1 MRRDAKAIADQFNL
15 TRRQMLMLGSSS
27 LAALAFGLSAR
38 QARAVGNATLGEAE
52 VTIVSDGTLTL
63 PLSFIAPDVP
73 AADLQALL
81 KANGM
86 AGDAITPDCN
96 VTFFRSGDRLAI
108 FDVGSGSNFMP
119 TAGDLLANMEE
130 AGIDPAEVTDVIFTH
145 AHPDHLWGLVDDFE
159 ELVFP
164 DAAYYMGAAEWDY
177 WRSGDTLDAM
187 PEERKSFVVGA
198 QNRLAFL
205 EDRINLVK
213 PGAEVIPGVEA
224 IDTSGHTPGHL
235 SYMLHSGADSMLVI
249 GDAISN
255 AVISFAHPE
264 WPSGSDQDPQK
275 GIETRTALI
284 DRLAADK
291 ARIIGYHLPHPGQ
304 GMVEKDGTAYRFVSG

>member
-1 MRRDAKAIADQFNL
+1 MRRDAKVIADRFSL
-15 TRRQMLMLGSSS
+15 TRRQALMLGSAG
-27 LAALAFGLSAR
+27 LAALALGLSSR
-38 QARAVGNATLGEAE
+38 QARAVGNVTLGDAE

-73 AADLQALL
+73 AAELEALL
-81 KANGM
+81 KANGL
-86 AGDAITPDCN
+86 ATDAITPDCN

-108 FDVGSGSNFMP
+108 FDVGSGANFMP

-145 AHPDHLWGLVDDFE
+145 AHPDHLWGLVDDFD

-164 DAAYYMGAAEWDY
+164 DANYYMGQAEWDY
-177 WRSGDTLDAM
+177 WRADDTLDNM

-205 EDRINLVK
+205 EDRINLIK
-213 PGAEVIPGVEA
+213 PGDEVVPGVEA
-224 IDTSGHTPGHL
+224 VDTSGHTPGHI
-235 SYMLHSGADSMLVI
+235 SYMLHSGSDSMLVI

-264 WPSGSDQDPQK
+264 WPSGSDQDPLK

-291 ARIIGYHLPHPGQ
+291 SRIIGYHLPHPGQ
-304 GMVEKDGTAYRFVSG
+304 GTVEKDGAAYRFVAG